1 MPLSGGHSLPEDL
14 YSADAVREI
23 DRYVIDQQGVDG
35 FELMRAAA
43 ASAFRRLVR
52 CWPEPGRILVLCGAG
67 NNGGDGYLVAANGV
81 RHGLNVDCIAVAP
94 TEKLSGDARKA
105 WKKAVEDGVRV
116 RELAAIADS
125 EINEHF
131 VNAGLIVDAML
142 GTGVSGAPREPFAT
156 MIGQCNEAGVPV
168 LAIDLPSGL
177 NATTGTVAGEAVRA
191 AATVTFIGLKAG
203 LFTGQGPEYAG
214 YVAFESLDTD
224 DWATESGQRPLAR
237 RVDWAG
243 IREAI
248 PRRPRIAHKGRFGHV
263 LIVAGD
269 RGFGGAGMMAA
280 EAASRAGAGM
290 VTLATR
296 PEYVAPALARC
307 PSVMVQGLIHGS
319 ELPPLISAADVIV
332 CGPGIGQG
340 AWGQQML
347 QQVVASG
354 KPRVLDADAL
364 NLMASRVAQPA
375 DNHILTPHP
384 GEAARLLECE
394 VADIENDRVR
404 AAEQV
409 RQLFG
414 GVVLLKGAGTVV
426 ASGEVLPDIVS
437 GSNPGMATGGMGDVL
452 SGILGSLYAQLED
465 AHLSASAAAALHL
478 AAANRAAATR
488 GYMGLLPMDVIDALP
503 QVLMESERRFAD
515 GQGERWVVGEFGEFG
530 E

>member
-23 DRYVIDQQGVDG
+23 DRYVIDQQGVGG
-35 FELMRAAA
+35 FELMQAAA

-52 CWPEPGRILVLCGAG
+52 YWPEPGRILVLCGAG
-67 NNGGDGYLVAANGV
+67 NNGGDGYLVAANAV
-81 RHGLNVDCIAVAP
+81 RHGLNVDCLAVAP
-94 TEKLSGDARKA
+94 TGKLSGDARRA
-105 WKKAVEDGVRV
+105 WQKAVEDGVHV
-116 RELAAIADS
+116 RELADVAGP
-125 EINEHF
+125 EINEYF
-131 VNAGLIVDAML
+131 GGAGLIVDAML
-142 GTGVSGAPREPFAT
+142 GTGVSGAPREPFAA
-156 MIGQCNEAGVPV
+156 MIGQCNEAAAPV

-177 NATTGTVAGEAVRA
+177 NATTGTVAGDAVRA

-203 LFTGQGPEYAG
+203 LFTAQGPEYAG
-214 YVAFESLDTD
+214 GVAFESLDTD

-243 IREAI
+243 IHMSL
-248 PRRPRIAHKGRFGHV
+248 PRRPRVAHKGRFGHV
-263 LIVAGD
+263 LVVAGD

-280 EAASRAGAGM
+280 EAASRSGAGM

-296 PEYVAPALARC
+296 PEYVAPALSRC

-332 CGPGIGQG
+332 CGPGIGHG

-354 KPRVLDADAL
+354 KPRVMDADAL

-375 DNHILTPHP
+375 ENHILTPHP

-404 AAEQV
+404 AAEQI

-426 ASGEVLPDIVS
+426 ASEGMLPDIIS

-452 SGILGSLYAQLED
+452 SGILGSLYAQLGEG
-465 AHLSASAAAALHL
+465 HLAASAAAALHL
-478 AAANRAAATR
+478 AAANRATATR

-503 QVLMESERRFAD
+503 QVLLEAEKSAAS
-515 GQGERWVVGEFGEFG
+515 GQGEHWTTGEFGEQ
-530 E
+530 